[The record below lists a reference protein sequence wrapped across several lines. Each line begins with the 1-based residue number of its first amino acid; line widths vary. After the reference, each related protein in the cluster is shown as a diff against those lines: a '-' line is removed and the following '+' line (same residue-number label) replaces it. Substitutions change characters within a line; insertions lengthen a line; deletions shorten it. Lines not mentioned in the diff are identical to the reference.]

1 MGLLDGKA
9 VLITG
14 ASRGIGAAAAR
25 LFAAEGARLV
35 LGARSPEPLDAL
47 ARELRETGADVTEL
61 AVDVRTREGAERLVA
76 AAVERHGRLDGA
88 FDNAA
93 AGHPPPGTLTEFDEA
108 FWDDVQGTNLRGV
121 WLCLRA
127 QIPAIAASGG
137 GSIVVNGSV
146 GGLVGGF
153 GDAAYQASKHGLT
166 GLVRAATAEFAAQG
180 VRVNAIAPNIT
191 RTESV
196 AAFLD
201 QEPAIEEGIVRQTPL
216 GRLATPDDAAQAA
229 AWLLSDRSSYVAGVV
244 LPLDGGMTAVRA

>member
-1 MGLLDGKA
+1 M
-9 VLITG
+9 
-14 ASRGIGAAAAR
+14 
-25 LFAAEGARLV
+25 E
-35 LGARSPEPLDAL
+35 EL
-47 ARELRETGADVTEL
+47 AHGLREAGADVVAL
-61 AVDVRTREGAERLVA
+61 AADVRTREGAERLVA

-88 FDNAA
+88 FNNAA
-93 AGHPPPGTLTEFDEA
+93 AGHPPPGTLTEFGED
-108 FWDDVQGTNLRGV
+108 FWDDVQATNLRGV

-127 QIPAIAASGG
+127 QIPAMLAAVGG
-137 GSIVVNGSV
+137 AIVVNGSV

-166 GLVRAATAEFAAQG
+166 GLIRAATAEFAAHS

-201 QEPAIEEGIVRQTPL
+201 QEPGIEEGIVRQTPL
-216 GRLATPDDAAQAA
+216 GRLATPDDAAEAA
-229 AWLLSDRSSYVAGVV
+229 AWLLSDRSAYVAGVV